1 MFKQF
6 ISSANRVGLKQYST
20 RTTPN
25 VWVVTDG
32 GIENTLQAMS
42 LGKQLA
48 GSNQLSNTFKLKTVV
63 ASKKLHLFPAIIQKY
78 LVNWSVSKQKGNTL
92 NSLPW
97 YLSTKDEF
105 SDSSNPDYIITS
117 GQDSI
122 PACFHLTQ
130 GNTNKKIFS
139 VYVGYPDI
147 PFINFD
153 QVVLPKYEAN
163 AKMAALG
170 PFARQKNGIIT
181 PAPLLDTFST
191 STSPLDQMIPASF
204 KDGYSSVIIGGHS
217 SICRWY
223 SEDALN
229 LADNIKRMVKNLND
243 KIVIVF
249 TDRTPDLV
257 KQKMT
262 TSLQELDD
270 SVFIWDST
278 KQASTIDKIN
288 TYESII
294 ENANRVVLTADLDYA
309 CTHALSKSKPVYI
322 TFGGQARSYLSHLHR
337 WLLDEHLT
345 RKLRLERNKHKS
357 SAAKDPYSYL
367 GDHADWGNAIK
378 VLQIKDTM
386 AYVKKEIE
394 EIREEKVTG
403 KRRK

>member
-1 MFKQF
+1 
-6 ISSANRVGLKQYST
+6 RVGLKQYST
-20 RTTPN
+20 RTAPN
-25 VWVVTDG
+25 VWIVTDG
-32 GIENTLQAMS
+32 GIENTLHAMS

-63 ASKKLHLFPAIIQKY
+63 ASKKLQVFPSIIQKY
-78 LVNWSVSKQKGNTL
+78 LVNWN
-92 NSLPW
+92 
-97 YLSTKDEF
+97 EF
-105 SDSSNPDYIITS
+105 SDSSSPDYIITS

-130 GNTNKKIFS
+130 GNTNKNIFS
-139 VYVGYPDI
+139 VYVGYPGI

-163 AKMAALG
+163 VKMAALG

-181 PAPLLDTFST
+181 PAPLLDAFST
-191 STSPLDQMIPASF
+191 STSPLDRMIPVSF

-257 KQKMT
+257 KQKIT

-278 KQASTIDKIN
+278 KQVSTIDKIN

-309 CTHALSKSKPVYI
+309 CTHALSK
-322 TFGGQARSYLSHLHR
+322 R
-337 WLLDEHLT
+337 
-345 RKLRLERNKHKS
+345 
-357 SAAKDPYSYL
+357 
-367 GDHADWGNAIK
+367 
-378 VLQIKDTM
+378 
-386 AYVKKEIE
+386 
-394 EIREEKVTG
+394 
-403 KRRK
+403 